1 MNSSTHMKL
10 LVIGATGA
18 TGKEIVRQALA
29 LGYDVT
35 ALVRNATKASFV
47 PLVKKAV
54 GDVLDSGSLRK
65 ALTGQEAV
73 ICSLGSA
80 ATGPFKE
87 MTLLSEGT
95 RNLVTAMQAQDVSR
109 LVCITGIGAGES
121 KGHGPWYYNW
131 LIQPLVLRGV
141 YQDKTR
147 QEAIVRGSGLA
158 WTLVRPAILTN
169 GTAKGAEAVRALTQ
183 LAGVHAGTIS
193 RADVAAFCLRELE
206 HGTYQ
211 SQAPV
216 ITY

>member
-18 TGKEIVRQALA
+18 SGKEIVRQALA

-73 ICSLGSA
+73 ICSLGSV

-95 RNLVTAMQAQDVSR
+95 RNLVATMQAQGVSR
-109 LVCITGIGAGES
+109 LICITGIGAGES

-131 LIQPLVLRGV
+131 LIQPVVLRGV

-169 GTAKGAEAVRALTQ
+169 GTAKGDEEHCQTLFADAREKLQ
-183 LAGVHAGTIS
+183 LSIHCV
-193 RADVAAFCLRELE
+193 FK
-206 HGTYQ
+206 
-211 SQAPV
+211 
-216 ITY
+216 